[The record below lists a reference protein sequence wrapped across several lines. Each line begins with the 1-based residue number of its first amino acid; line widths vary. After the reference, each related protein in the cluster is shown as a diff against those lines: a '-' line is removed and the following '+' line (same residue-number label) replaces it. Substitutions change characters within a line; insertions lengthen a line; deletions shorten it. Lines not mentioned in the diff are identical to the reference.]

1 MKTGIGQRQVQLQKL
16 SPQQIQLM
24 KLLQVPTVLLDQ
36 RIKEEL
42 EINPALEE
50 GEYDYNEDDS
60 SPSEDFADG
69 QDAES
74 EREQDDLPYEQEDY
88 VEDYMGEDDSYK
100 LWNENGYS
108 EEDERQAPVVG
119 ESSFHEYLVQQL
131 GLLEFKDAREEE
143 IARQLLGSIDED
155 GYLRRDPISVCDDL
169 LFSRNMLVEE
179 EEVLAVL
186 QKIQHLDPPGTG
198 ARDLQEC
205 LRLQLEFQLE
215 QAAAGMDD
223 DELHALEIAH
233 KLISKY
239 FEPFSKKHYEKLQ
252 RALGISE
259 DSLKD
264 AIGIILKL
272 NPKPASAY
280 TGNVR
285 SQSAQYVIPDFVVRN
300 IEGTLELSLNAR
312 NAPELRISDE
322 FRNMFH
328 AYNERRRQQKLNKQ
342 DREAMVFI
350 RQKIES
356 ARWFIDAIRQR
367 HDTMFRTMY
376 AILQYQ
382 QDYFNT
388 GDQKR
393 IRPMILQDV
402 ADMTGLD
409 VSTVSRVAN
418 SKFVQ
423 TEYGTRRLKEFF
435 SEALQNVEGEEV
447 STLEV
452 KKILTD
458 LIGGEDKRHPLS
470 DDRLTQLLQEKGYH
484 IARRTV
490 AKYRDQLSVPKASL
504 RKAL

>member
-1 MKTGIGQRQVQLQKL
+1 
-16 SPQQIQLM
+16 M

-50 GEYDYNEDDS
+50 GDSDYEDDGLS
-60 SPSEDFADG
+60 QADEFSDDTP
-69 QDAES
+69 DAEQAG
-74 EREQDDLPYEQEDY
+74 EQEELPYEQEDY
-88 VEDYMGEDDSYK
+88 VEDYLAEDDSYK
-100 LWNENGYS
+100 LWNESGHS
-108 EEDERQAPVVG
+108 EEDDRQAPVVG
-119 ESSFHEYLVQQL
+119 ESSFHEFLEQQL
-131 GLLEFKDAREEE
+131 GLLEFENERQEE
-143 IARQLLGSIDED
+143 IARQLVGSIDED

-169 LFSRNMLVEE
+169 LFSKNMDVREQ
-179 EEVLAVL
+179 EVLDVL
-186 QKIQHLDPPGTG
+186 KKIQRLEPPGTG

-215 QAAAGMDD
+215 FAASGMDD
-223 DELHALEIAH
+223 EELESLEIAH

-259 DSLKD
+259 GTLKK
-264 AIGIILKL
+264 AIGIILRL

-300 IEGTLELSLNAR
+300 IDGTLELSLNAR

-328 AYNERRRQQKLNKQ
+328 TYHERRRHQKLSRQ
-342 DREAMVFI
+342 DKEALVFI
-350 RQKIES
+350 KQKIES
-356 ARWFIDAIRQR
+356 ARWFIDAIQQR

-435 SEALQNVEGEEV
+435 SEAIQNVEGEEV

-458 LIGGEDKRHPLS
+458 LIGSEDKRQPLS

-484 IARRTV
+484 IARRTI
-490 AKYRDQLSVPKASL
+490 AKYRDQLNVPKASL
-504 RKAL
+504 RKTL